1 MTDFPDLPLS
11 RSSSLEDFYGIS
23 LVDGTGY
30 SCAPLSLSPP
40 LAPTTSPATSP
51 PLAPLESPTPA
62 LQSSPSP
69 PARRSS
75 RAWTPSEILD
85 VVALYKKLG
94 KKFRRIA
101 RLTMRSEGAVRGIL
115 VRRGFLPPPK
125 KRAKPAV
132 PQERWTAAEDAALL
146 TAIETTPRHE
156 RSGDFRWR
164 EICKAAGLK
173 RNAHAIRNRAGR
185 LMLEGVVSE

>member
-125 KRAKPAV
+125 RRTKPAA
-132 PQERWTAAEDAALL
+132 PQARWTAAEDRALL
-146 TAIETTPRHE
+146 AAIETTPRNE
-156 RSGDFRWR
+156 RSGDFCWQAIARR
-164 EICKAAGLK
+164 AGLK
-173 RNAHAIRNRAGR
+173 RKAHAIRNRAGR
-185 LMLEGVVSE
+185 LALEGVGSE

>member
-1 MTDFPDLPLS
+1 MQRVEQNSAKEKRF
-11 RSSSLEDFYGIS
+11 
-23 LVDGTGY
+23 LVQAQPVPSTW
-30 SCAPLSLSPP
+30 SAAAQRRASNAPN
-40 LAPTTSPATSP
+40 
-51 PLAPLESPTPA
+51 
-62 LQSSPSP
+62 
-69 PARRSS
+69 
-75 RAWTPSEILD
+75 ILD

-101 RLTMRSEGAVRGIL
+101 RLTMRSEGSVRGIL

-132 PQERWTAAEDAALL
+132 PQERWKAAEDVALL